1 MDSPDPVAAA
11 VEQWRA
17 ERPDLDPAPLLVLGR
32 IQRIEAL
39 ADAVLR
45 APFAAAG
52 LGNGDFDALAALRRS
67 GRPYALS
74 PGELADAMLVTTGAV
89 TKRVDR
95 LEERGLVART
105 VAPGDAR
112 ARVVSLT
119 PAGRR
124 LTDRLIATH
133 LDTERALL
141 DELSAAERDTLAGL
155 LGRLLRS
162 IEP

>member
-1 MDSPDPVAAA
+1 
-11 VEQWRA
+11 
-17 ERPDLDPAPLLVLGR
+17 VLGR
-32 IQRIEAL
+32 IQRIEAI

-45 APFAAAG
+45 VPFAAAG
-52 LGNGDFDALAALRRS
+52 LGNGDFDALAALRRA
-67 GRPYALS
+67 GRPYSLS
-74 PGELADAMLVTTGAV
+74 PGALAEAMLVTTGAV

-95 LEERGLVART
+95 LVERGLVVRAA
-105 VAPGDAR
+105 APGDGR

-124 LTDRLIATH
+124 LTDRLIAAH
-133 LDTERALL
+133 LDNERALL
-141 DELSAAERDTLAGL
+141 SGLSAAELDALAGL

>member
-1 MDSPDPVAAA
+1 MDQVAEIAG
-11 VEQWRA
+11 QWRV
-17 ERPDLDPAPLLVLGR
+17 ERPDLDPSPMLVLGR

-52 LGNGDFDALAALRRS
+52 LGHGEFDALAALRRA
-67 GRPYALS
+67 GRPFALS
-74 PGELADAMLVTTGAV
+74 PGQLADAMLVTTGAV

-95 LEERGLVART
+95 LVERGLAARAT
-105 VAPGDAR
+105 APGDGR
-112 ARVVSLT
+112 ARVVTLT

-124 LTDRLIATH
+124 LTDRLIAEH
-133 LDTERALL
+133 LDNERALL
-141 DELSAAERDTLAGL
+141 GGLSPAELDRLADL

-162 IEP
+162 IDT

>member
-124 LTDRLIATH
+124 LADRLIATH
-133 LDTERALL
+133 LDNERALL
-141 DELSAAERDTLAGL
+141 DGLSAAERDTLAGL